1 MGQWPHFVRKEERQY
16 PRLCATHARNLDK
29 LNPDHEIVRLLLRL
43 LEWDFKKRITAPEL
57 VNVTGELL
65 EERTPVLKDQM
76 DLEVPEGT
84 RTVEFW

>member
-1 MGQWPHFVRKEERQY
+1 MQ
-16 PRLCATHARNLDK
+16 
-29 LNPDHEIVRLLLRL
+29 LLLRL

-65 EERTPVLKDQM
+65 EERTGILKDQM
-76 DLEVPEGT
+76 DLKVPEGT

>member
-1 MGQWPHFVRKEERQY
+1 
-16 PRLCATHARNLDK
+16 LDK

-65 EERTPVLKDQM
+65 EERTPVLKEQM